1 MEVRL
6 ILLIR
11 SMITDRIGHY
21 KKSCNQ
27 LIKTM
32 TKFEK
37 ETRLKQLTL
46 WNARQQLVHT
56 HIMFCPLTQ
65 VWWVNYHSNCPI
77 TPSNYK
83 HDPYTVLLALRW
95 QLVSGRPGFESY
107 QSLQLFSNLFSAVT
121 LIAAHLQASFSL
133 FVKCFISSSNQT
145 NLVSNSW
152 AINVNVQRSWNSH
165 FTDTSIKFFLL
176 SHENSSR

>member
-1 MEVRL
+1 MVIGLSGVHYWQSIPKEWSKKLDNHKVEVRL

-11 SMITDRIGHY
+11 SMITNRIEN
-21 KKSCNQ
+21 KKSCYQ
-27 LIKTM
+27 I

-56 HIMFCPLTQ
+56 HFMFCPLTQ

-83 HDPYTVLLALRW
+83 HDTVLLALSW

-107 QSLQLFSNLFSAVT
+107 QSLQLLFSNLFLAVT
-121 LIAAHLQASFSL
+121 LIAAHLQASFL
-133 FVKCFISSSNQT
+133 Y
-145 NLVSNSW
+145 L
-152 AINVNVQRSWNSH
+152 
-165 FTDTSIKFFLL
+165 
-176 SHENSSR
+176 

>member
-1 MEVRL
+1 
-6 ILLIR
+6 
-11 SMITDRIGHY
+11 
-21 KKSCNQ
+21 
-27 LIKTM
+27 M

-46 WNARQQLVHT
+46 RNARQQLVHT
-56 HIMFCPLTQ
+56 HVMFCPLTQ
-65 VWWVNYHSNCPI
+65 VWCVNCPSNCPI

-107 QSLQLFSNLFSAVT
+107 QSLQLFSNLISAVT
-121 LIAAHLQASFSL
+121 LIAAHLQASIISL
-133 FVKCFISSSNQT
+133 FVKCFVSSSNQT

-165 FTDTSIKFFLL
+165 FTDTSIKFILL